1 MADADFV
8 QLTVSLTGAAS
19 VTRQGFGTPLVAGF
33 HTYFTERV
41 RKYAAAGAL
50 VAMAA
55 DGFQPKDPLY
65 KAVSAI
71 VEQEPCP
78 ALVAVGRRALPPTQ
92 VLTLACIDAAEGD
105 TYAITVIGADG
116 VSHLVTYTVLA
127 AATTATVATAIAAL
141 LTALT
146 NIGAVAHA
154 TNVITLTQTPGL
166 LTDLVNWS
174 PNFVLADVTADPGI
188 ATDLLAIAAYDSTG
202 WYGLAL
208 DSNSAAEVEAA
219 AAFAEA
225 TGVGG
230 KFFAWNNS
238 DNADVTNAT
247 TDVFSVVEAL
257 SYRRDVGFY
266 SGRQL
271 LSYTGAAMLG
281 LMLPFNPGFA
291 AFAYKTVSGVLADSD
306 ASLTEDQAL
315 ILNTMTAA
323 NPGPG
328 GKKGNY
334 YKTQANLDITWP
346 GVTPSGEW
354 ADVVIFIDWLQ
365 VNAQADVLAFI
376 AGKPKVPFTD
386 FGAASIGNVI
396 KNRLKIGASPAYG
409 GIDGTQPIVVSV
421 PLVSTVDATN
431 KVARNLP
438 NVTASATLSGAILT
452 TGVSITLTE

>member
-1 MADADFV
+1 MAAADFV
-8 QLTVSLTGAAS
+8 QVTVSLTGAAS
-19 VTRQGFGTPLVAGF
+19 VTRQGFGVPLVAGF
-33 HTYFTERV
+33 HTHYTDRV
-41 RKYAAAGAL
+41 RLYAAAGAL
-50 VAMAA
+50 VAMAG
-55 DGFQPKDPLY
+55 DGFLPTEPLY

-78 ALVAVGRRALPPTQ
+78 SLVAVGRRALPMTQ
-92 VLTLACIDAAEGD
+92 TLTLACTDAAQGD
-105 TYAITVIGADG
+105 TYTITVIGSDG
-116 VSHLVTYTVLA
+116 VTHLVSYPVPA
-127 AATTATVATAIAAL
+127 ASTTAAVATAIAAL
-141 LTALT
+141 LSALT
-146 NIGAVAHA
+146 NIGVVTHA
-154 TNVITLTQTPGL
+154 ANVITLTQAPGL

-174 PNFVLADVTADPGI
+174 GNFVLSDTTADPGI
-188 ATDLLAIAAYDSTG
+188 ATDLLAIAAYNSAG

-219 AAFAEA
+219 AAYAEA

-238 DNADVTNAT
+238 DHADVTVGD
-247 TDVFSVVEAL
+247 TDVFSVLAAL

-291 AFAYKTVSGVLADSD
+291 SFAYKTVAGVLADSD

-315 ILNTMTAA
+315 ILNTMTAG

-334 YKTQANLDITWP
+334 YKTQAGLDITWP

-376 AGKPKVPFTD
+376 AGQPKVPFTD

-396 KNRLKIGASPAYG
+396 KNRLKIGASKAYG
-409 GIDGTQPIVVSV
+409 GIDAAQPIVVAV
-421 PLVSTVDATN
+421 PLVDTVDATN

-452 TGVSITLTE
+452 TGVAITLTE